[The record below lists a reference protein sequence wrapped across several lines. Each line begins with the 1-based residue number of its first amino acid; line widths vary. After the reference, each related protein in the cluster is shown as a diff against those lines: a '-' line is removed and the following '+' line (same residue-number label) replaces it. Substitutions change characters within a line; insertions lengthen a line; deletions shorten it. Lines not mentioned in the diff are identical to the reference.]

1 MKALIQR
8 VLAGSVSVNEM
19 VVGSIGP
26 GLVVFLGVG
35 REDVPE
41 DADYLAHRVAG
52 LRIFARE
59 DAEFDL
65 SVQDVS
71 GGVLV
76 VSQFTL
82 MADTRKGRRPGF
94 SEAARPADARPL
106 YERFVEALKTQGLTV
121 ATGVFQEYMRVDIAN
136 DGPVTV
142 LLESRRS

>member
-8 VLAGSVSVNEM
+8 VLAGSVSVNET

-35 REDVPE
+35 REDGPE

-52 LRIFARE
+52 LRVFARE

-65 SVQDVS
+65 SVQDIS

-82 MADTRKGRRPGF
+82 MADTRKGRRPSFG
-94 SEAARPADARPL
+94 EAARPEDARPL
-106 YERFVEALKTQGLTV
+106 YERFVDALRTQGLTV
-121 ATGVFQEYMRVDIAN
+121 ATGVFQQYMRVDIAN